1 MLSEVKLNI
10 KKTEKSVSWE
20 NPLKETLLFINMIFS
35 MGDSIQI
42 VIARFLRDNGL
53 IMIIQICSFG
63 IYDFDINKIIIQII
77 QSLSNKHF
85 KEAIQN
91 FKK

>member
-85 KEAIQN
+85 KDAIQN

>member
-1 MLSEVKLNI
+1 LLSEVKLNI

-85 KEAIQN
+85 KRIR
-91 FKK
+91 